1 MQRAEQ
7 AVVIG
12 GSMAGLWTA
21 RVLADHFEHVTII
34 ERDQLP
40 DGAQSRPGVPQ
51 DKHVHVLLARGLQ
64 IMTQLFPGIEQDFQ
78 TAGAVQVNLNR
89 DVRSKVR
96 GRWLPRFVG
105 PYETYACSRVL
116 LESILRRR
124 VRALPNVTFCDG
136 VQATGL
142 IADGTKVTGVQL
154 HHKQTAQDSSQAAAF
169 VVDASGRG
177 TKVPEWLTALGF
189 APPAET
195 VIDAKVGYAG
205 RRYRKPADYADW
217 HILAIGAEPPSKSR
231 QALIYEEEQ
240 GIWMVMLA
248 GVMGDYPPV
257 EEEDFLA
264 FAQSIDP
271 ELAAAIKAA
280 EPISAIF
287 GYRRTENR
295 RRLYEDLAR
304 WPERLIVVGDAA
316 CGFNPIYGQGMT
328 VAALTAVAL
337 GEALAQAATLDGLAV
352 RFQRQIPKLVAP
364 AWLLATGADFE
375 WIGRP
380 PSANPLTRFTGWYL
394 PQVLAALPQDRAVH
408 RAFSAVQHLIKGPES
423 LFAPHIVAHVLYRS
437 WRNRLT

>member
-21 RVLADHFEHVTII
+21 RVLADHFERVTII

-40 DGAQSRPGVPQ
+40 AQAQSRPGVPQ
-51 DKHVHVLLARGLQ
+51 DKHVHVLVARGMQ
-64 IMTQLFPGIEQDFQ
+64 IMGQLFPNIAADLQA
-78 TAGAVQVNLNR
+78 AGAVHLNLSR
-89 DVRSKVR
+89 DSRTKLR
-96 GRWLPRFVG
+96 GHWLSRFTG

-124 VRALPNVTFCDG
+124 VRAWPNITFCEG

-142 IADGTKVTGVQL
+142 VALGDKVTGIQL
-154 HHKQTAQDSSQAAAF
+154 HHKQSGVDDTLAADL

-177 TKVPEWLTALGF
+177 TKVPEWLAAIGF
-189 APPAET
+189 AAPAET
-195 VIDAKVGYAG
+195 VIDAQVGYAG
-205 RRYRKPADYADW
+205 RRYRKPANSSDW
-217 HILAIGAEPPSKSR
+217 HVFAIGAEPPTKSR

-257 EEEDFLA
+257 EEGAFLA

-271 ELAAAIKAA
+271 ELYAAICAA
-280 EPISAIF
+280 EPISSIF

-295 RRLYEDLAR
+295 RRHYEDLAR
-304 WPERLIVVGDAA
+304 WPDRLIVVGDAV

-328 VAALTAVAL
+328 VAAITALSL
-337 GEALAQAATLDGLAV
+337 GEALSKAPQLDGLAM
-352 RFQRQIPKLVAP
+352 RFQRQIPQLVAP

-380 PSANPLTRFTGWYL
+380 PSKNPLTRFTSWYL
-394 PQVLAALPQDRAVH
+394 PQVLATMPQDRTVH
-408 RAFSAVQHLIKGPES
+408 QAFAAVQHLIKGPAS
-423 LFAPHIVAHVLYRS
+423 LFAPNIVARVLYRRYRS
-437 WRNRLT
+437 RLA